1 MMDEIKM
8 KTSKV
13 VVATVAGV
21 AGVVSLGGHAVN
33 ADTQTTDTTKATTQ
47 AAVTPEQQA
56 QADVDTAKA
65 NEQQASQTASDAQ
78 SKADQA
84 KQNVDSAQA
93 DADKAKQ
100 EQDAAQKAADA
111 AKENADKATPEAIA
125 AEQQK
130 QQQLEQEEKAKQ
142 SAVTDQQSTVDQATK
157 DVADAQAQKDAA
169 DKAVSE
175 QQQTVD
181 DKQSTVNEAQAA
193 ADGSDATQA
202 QADLEAAQKV
212 TSDQNTVNQA
222 QATVTNAQTAA
233 STADADQAKTQ
244 FQLDDVNDQ
253 INSVN
258 TIDVP
263 SDYVQALKDY
273 FSGKSMTTEQLALI
287 DQLAKQAKGQ
297 QYKSSKADQQIA
309 INSAADITPEIQLQ
323 LTQFVASLL
332 NPLRQQL
339 GNTPYTIS
347 QGALD
352 FAQQIANNYQTW
364 AKHDVATI
372 TEEAGLFG
380 LDDGGNYYEDLGS
393 GYIDRST
400 KNDWENT
407 LDGIKKDIYNTIIDM
422 LFNDAVSAYGHAG
435 SVLGYRKS
443 LNDNQIYFGVSID
456 KNGQDYF
463 IGVGSS
469 YIEAPSKFNTTT
481 TYDVPVVDVVA
492 LKSQAQALSS
502 ELAQKTAVST
512 AANQSLTDAQAAF
525 ATAQATLSTS
535 EQALAAAK
543 ATTTNAE
550 AALSQAT
557 EKAAQAAT
565 QVATDTQ
572 AVAAAQA
579 KVDALNADQQTKLAA
594 LASAKADLEPV

>member
-1 MMDEIKM
+1 
-8 KTSKV
+8 
-13 VVATVAGV
+13 
-21 AGVVSLGGHAVN
+21 
-33 ADTQTTDTTKATTQ
+33 
-47 AAVTPEQQA
+47 
-56 QADVDTAKA
+56 
-65 NEQQASQTASDAQ
+65 
-78 SKADQA
+78 
-84 KQNVDSAQA
+84 
-93 DADKAKQ
+93 
-100 EQDAAQKAADA
+100 
-111 AKENADKATPEAIA
+111 
-125 AEQQK
+125 
-130 QQQLEQEEKAKQ
+130 
-142 SAVTDQQSTVDQATK
+142 
-157 DVADAQAQKDAA
+157 
-169 DKAVSE
+169 
-175 QQQTVD
+175 
-181 DKQSTVNEAQAA
+181 
-193 ADGSDATQA
+193 
-202 QADLEAAQKV
+202 
-212 TSDQNTVNQA
+212 
-222 QATVTNAQTAA
+222 
-233 STADADQAKTQ
+233 
-244 FQLDDVNDQ
+244 
-253 INSVN
+253 
-258 TIDVP
+258 
-263 SDYVQALKDY
+263 
-273 FSGKSMTTEQLALI
+273 MTTEQLALI

-407 LDGIKKDIYNTIIDM
+407 LDGIKKGIYNTIIDM
-422 LFNDAVSAYGHAG
+422 LFNDAGSAYGHAG

-456 KNGQDYF
+456 KNGQDHF

-481 TYDVPVVDVVA
+481 TYDVPVVDVAA

-594 LASAKADLEPV
+594 LASAKADLAAAQDVLSSLQETSTAKGAVLTNAIADRDRAIANLKSAQDAVTSLQAQITNQKAYIVTLQQAPEILKSAEATLASAKAAYSKAQADLSDAQVPYQQALATLETAKVALTKAQADLTAKQNRLDQLEAVKAAAEAAERQKQAAAQETAQQAATQQAAQLTQNNVSTGQNDQATSVTPLSVEGTTANGGQAFSSSLPHTGDKQSSMSLWAGLVVLFGSLLGGLGLYKRGKHQA